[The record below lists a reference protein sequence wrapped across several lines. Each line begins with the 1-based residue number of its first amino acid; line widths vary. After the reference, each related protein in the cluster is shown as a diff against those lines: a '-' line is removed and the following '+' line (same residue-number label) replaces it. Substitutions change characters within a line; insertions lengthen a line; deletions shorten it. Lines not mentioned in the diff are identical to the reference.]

1 MKLSTPAF
9 LASAIAAGFD
19 HAAEAAA
26 TSTDFTMH
34 GRENDGECKDQNGEH
49 YTYVH
54 SPYFF
59 KKWPGLASASSL
71 CARWCG
77 QYISSEFV
85 GMNVENASHQWW
97 CHCLYD
103 MPNSEL
109 EVFPYTHKPA
119 AFRSDFHDGTGEI
132 SQTVAPYTYGSA
144 PYTATCFKYTPASAT
159 RIKYMG
165 ATQGL

>member
-1 MKLSTPAF
+1 MLS
-9 LASAIAAGFD
+9 
-19 HAAEAAA
+19 
-26 TSTDFTMH
+26 
-34 GRENDGECKDQNGEH
+34 
-49 YTYVH
+49 
-54 SPYFF
+54 
-59 KKWPGLASASSL
+59 
-71 CARWCG
+71 
-77 QYISSEFV
+77 YISCENTQKSSSFD
-85 GMNVENASHQWW
+85 MNVFSFIFYSIKRHQWW

-159 RIKYMG
+159 RIKNMG
-165 ATQGL
+165 ATQGDVYIFERNKFSSNFKSEMHIAFKIKHTSNR